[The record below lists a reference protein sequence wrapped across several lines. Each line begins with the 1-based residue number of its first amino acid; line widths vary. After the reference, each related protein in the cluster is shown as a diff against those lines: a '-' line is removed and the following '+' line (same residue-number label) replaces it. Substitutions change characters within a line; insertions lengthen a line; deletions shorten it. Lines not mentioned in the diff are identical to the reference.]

1 MLLHSRIEGSGKPLL
16 IVHGYLGMSDNWKTL
31 AGQYAAAGY
40 EVHAVDMRNHGKSF
54 HSDVF
59 DYDVMV
65 QDLIDYCDA
74 NNLDKVDLIG
84 HSMGGKAAMFLAV
97 QHPDRLNKLVV
108 ADIGPKYYA
117 PHHQDIMA
125 ALNAVDFSVKPDRA
139 AVEETIAKYVTD
151 FGTRQFL
158 MKNVY
163 RETQDQLAFRFNLP
177 VFNEKLDNIGQAVPE
192 GTHFD
197 GPTLFLRGD
206 RSRYI
211 KDEDFGLIKSHFP
224 NAVIKDIKNS
234 GHWLHAE
241 NPKDFLEETLA
252 FLEA

>member
-1 MLLHSRIEGSGKPLL
+1 MLLHSRIEGRGKPLL

-31 AGQYAAAGY
+31 AGQYAQAGF

-59 DYDVMV
+59 TYDAMV

-97 QHPDRLNKLVV
+97 QYPEKLDKLVV

-117 PHHQDIMA
+117 PHHQDIME

-139 AVEETIAKYVTD
+139 AVEKTISKYVPD

-163 RETQDQLAFRFNLP
+163 RETPDQLAFRFNLP
-177 VFNEKLDNIGQAVPE
+177 VFNKEIENIGQALTE
-192 GTHFD
+192 GSHFD

-206 RSRYI
+206 KSRYI
-211 KDEDFGLIKSHFP
+211 KDEDFDMIKSHFP
-224 NAVIKDIKNS
+224 NAEIKDIKNS

-241 NPKDFLEETLA
+241 NPKDFFEETLA
-252 FLEA
+252 FLKA

>member
-1 MLLHSRIEGSGKPLL
+1 MLLHSRIEGTGKPLL

-31 AGQYAAAGY
+31 AGQYAQAGF

-59 DYDVMV
+59 TYDAMV

-97 QHPDRLNKLVV
+97 QYPERLDKLVV

-117 PHHQDIMA
+117 PHHQDIME
-125 ALNAVDFSVKPDRA
+125 ALNSVDFSVKPDRA
-139 AVEETIAKYVTD
+139 AVEETIAEYVPD

-163 RETQDQLAFRFNLP
+163 RETPDQLAFRFNLP
-177 VFNEKLDNIGQAVPE
+177 VFNKEIENIGQALTE
-192 GTHFD
+192 GSHFD

-206 RSRYI
+206 KSRYI
-211 KDEDFGLIKSHFP
+211 KDEDFSLIKSHFP
-224 NAVIKDIKNS
+224 NAEIKDVKNS

-241 NPKDFLEETLA
+241 NPKDFFEETLA
-252 FLEA
+252 FLKA